1 MQVSTDRMC
10 VILYPLACPIVLP
23 RRCRKARSW
32 SLTTARVEPRS
43 LCIRPAMADD
53 GDVMSDIAFTVEGQP
68 RLRGS
73 SSRLKRMRTFR
84 CWSELPEVV
93 VEEVLKQLQCSRDTS
108 AAMRLTCSQWRTA
121 HDSLLPFLRPHHLP
135 ALPVS
140 VLSHSERPLSLIK
153 HLLPQPPC

>member
-1 MQVSTDRMC
+1 
-10 VILYPLACPIVLP
+10 
-23 RRCRKARSW
+23 
-32 SLTTARVEPRS
+32 
-43 LCIRPAMADD
+43 MADD

-153 HLLPQPPC
+153 HLLPQPP